1 MSKVHPPP
9 RKFNGAQQI
18 AYTSVILM
26 GVGSLLTGLAIYKP
40 VQFAWLTS
48 LLGGYEWAR
57 FIHFWLTV
65 GYVMFFIVHLV
76 QVIKAGWNN
85 FRAMVTGYEVVS
97 VEEAAPQE
105 ATQ

>member
-1 MSKVHPPP
+1 
-9 RKFNGAQQI
+9 
-18 AYTSVILM
+18 M

>member
-1 MSKVHPPP
+1 LSKVHPPP